1 MNDLESS
8 EIVTRKLGRH
18 PKLGCLR
25 ESRGGSG
32 SVVPDIF
39 LSLNRQ
45 DQAAARRVAEA
56 GGDASVPIL

>member
-1 MNDLESS
+1 MNDLESPKR
-8 EIVTRKLGRH
+8 VTRKLARH
-18 PKLGCLR
+18 PKLGYLR

-39 LSLNRQ
+39 LSHNRQ
-45 DQAAARRVAEA
+45 YQAAARRFAEA